1 MYQIGTYFLYVY
13 HSLSSLF
20 NKKLDISSQVGSG
33 TNHFAG
39 IHLLGKIAL
48 CDEQNLP
55 KSDRY
60 GKHLQKKPASL
71 RAKKH
76 EKIM

>member
-1 MYQIGTYFLYVY
+1 MYQIGTYFLYTY
-13 HSLSSLF
+13 HSLSSF
-20 NKKLDISSQVGSG
+20 YAHKLDISSQVGSG
-33 TNHFAG
+33 TNHLTG
-39 IHLLGKIAL
+39 IHPLSKIAL
-48 CDEQNLP
+48 RDEQNLP

-60 GKHLQKKPASL
+60 GKRLQKKPASL

>member
-1 MYQIGTYFLYVY
+1 MV
-13 HSLSSLF
+13 SEA
-20 NKKLDISSQVGSG
+20 
-33 TNHFAG
+33 NHFTEM
-39 IHLLGKIAL
+39 HLFGKYAL